1 MSVAAA
7 HSSLT
12 LAEVLAG
19 ATVVPAA
26 TAEPVVEPE
35 PTATLLPPTP
45 GDIAPGSG
53 FVLGLV
59 VMALVLISAGGYYM
73 KESNN

>member
-1 MSVAAA
+1 M
-7 HSSLT
+7 T
-12 LAEVLAG
+12 LAEILAG
-19 ATVVPAA
+19 ATATVAAPVATA
-26 TAEPVVEPE
+26 TAEPTAE

-45 GDIAPGSG
+45 GDVAPGSG

>member
-26 TAEPVVEPE
+26 TAEPVVE